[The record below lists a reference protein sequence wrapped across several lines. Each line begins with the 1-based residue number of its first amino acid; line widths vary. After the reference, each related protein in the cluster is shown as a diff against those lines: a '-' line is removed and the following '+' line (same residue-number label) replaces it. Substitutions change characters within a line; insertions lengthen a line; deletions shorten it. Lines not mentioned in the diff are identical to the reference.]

1 MPRKMA
7 GSAMRTMEASIVA
20 MSIPSV
26 VMNNAAHLWRSLTA
40 GEPSMW
46 PAAEG
51 TAVMATTTGPPTGRE
66 RSASVVCW
74 MPPPADLTGR
84 RASCA
89 SGILPS
95 AYVSLTGTRRS
106 VSGDRIRMARTHTN
120 YAVTFVVL
128 GTAALAFSLLQSLI
142 IPAIPQ
148 LEQTLHT
155 SESGASWLLTAYLL
169 SAAIAT
175 PILGRVGDMVGKERV
190 IVAVLVALTVGSLL
204 SALATS
210 LPVMLVGRVIQGTGG
225 AVFPLAFGII
235 RDEFPAERVGG
246 AIGVMSAILGAGAGA
261 GIVLA
266 GPILVHLNYH
276 WLFWIPMIMSATA
289 TVATFVFVPESPV
302 RAPGRINWLGASLMS
317 AWLVTGLLA
326 ISYAPTWG
334 WGDSSVL
341 GLLGA
346 TAVLIVVWAVS
357 ENRSDSPLVDMKMM
371 RIPAVWSTNLA
382 ALLFG
387 FGMFAMFITLPQF
400 TETPTRAGY
409 GFGAS
414 VTQSGLYLAPFAG
427 AMVIFAPM
435 TGRLSKAVGSK
446 MVLVAGSLFCA
457 SSYLLL
463 VLEHTQ
469 QWSIYTASGL
479 LGIGIAL
486 GFASMANLIIDAV
499 PAEQTGV
506 ATGMNTNIRNI
517 GAALGSGIATS
528 LVVSG
533 LLPDGFPKEHG
544 YMLAFAVSGL
554 ALVVAALAAL
564 TIPKRAAPSVVARE
578 AHPGLTAE
586 AEVIV
591 GAVAFGPED
600 LA

>member
-1 MPRKMA
+1 
-7 GSAMRTMEASIVA
+7 
-20 MSIPSV
+20 
-26 VMNNAAHLWRSLTA
+26 
-40 GEPSMW
+40 
-46 PAAEG
+46 
-51 TAVMATTTGPPTGRE
+51 
-66 RSASVVCW
+66 
-74 MPPPADLTGR
+74 
-84 RASCA
+84 
-89 SGILPS
+89 
-95 AYVSLTGTRRS
+95 
-106 VSGDRIRMARTHTN
+106 MARRQTN
-120 YAVTFVVL
+120 YTLSFAVL

-175 PILGRVGDMVGKERV
+175 PILGRVGDMLGKEKI
-190 IVAVLVALTVGSLL
+190 IVAVLIALTVGSLL

-210 LPVMLVGRVIQGTGG
+210 LPLMLVGRVIQGTGG
-225 AVFPLAFGII
+225 AIFPLAFGII
-235 RDEFPAERVGG
+235 RDEFPAERVAG

-276 WLFWIPMIMSATA
+276 WLFWIPMIMSAVA
-289 TVATFVFVPESPV
+289 TIATFVFVPESPV
-302 RAPGRINWLGASLMS
+302 RAPGRINWLGAFLMS

-334 WGDSSVL
+334 WGNTSVL
-341 GLLGA
+341 GLLAA
-346 TAVLIVVWAVS
+346 TAVLIVIWAIS
-357 ENRSDSPLVDMKMM
+357 ENRSTSPLVDMKMM

-387 FGMFAMFITLPQF
+387 FGMFAMFVTLPQF
-400 TETPTRAGY
+400 TETPTHVGY

-414 VTQSGLYLAPFAG
+414 VTQSGLYLAPFAA

-435 TGRLSKAVGSK
+435 TGRLSKAFGSK
-446 MVLVAGSLFCA
+446 MVLIAGSLFCA

-463 VLEHTQ
+463 LLDHTQ
-469 QWSIYTASGL
+469 QWSIYAATGL

-486 GFASMANLIIDAV
+486 GFASMANLIIEAV

-533 LLPDGFPKEHG
+533 LLPDGFPKQHG

-564 TIPKRAAPSVVARE
+564 TIPKRTTASIVERE
-578 AHPGLTAE
+578 PHPALTAE

-591 GAVAFGPED
+591 GAIAFGPED

>member
-1 MPRKMA
+1 
-7 GSAMRTMEASIVA
+7 
-20 MSIPSV
+20 
-26 VMNNAAHLWRSLTA
+26 
-40 GEPSMW
+40 
-46 PAAEG
+46 
-51 TAVMATTTGPPTGRE
+51 
-66 RSASVVCW
+66 
-74 MPPPADLTGR
+74 
-84 RASCA
+84 
-89 SGILPS
+89 
-95 AYVSLTGTRRS
+95 
-106 VSGDRIRMARTHTN
+106 MARTHTH
-120 YAVTFVVL
+120 YAVTFAVL

-148 LEQTLHT
+148 LEHTLHT
-155 SESGASWLLTAYLL
+155 SENGASWLLTAYLL

-175 PILGRVGDMVGKERV
+175 PILGRVGDILGKEKV
-190 IVAVLVALTVGSLL
+190 IVAVLIALTVGSLI
-204 SALATS
+204 SALATT
-210 LPVMLVGRVIQGTGG
+210 LPVMLVGRVIQGAGG

-235 RDEFPAERVGG
+235 RDEFPARRVAG

-289 TVATFVFVPESPV
+289 TIATFVFVPESPV
-302 RAPGRINWLGASLMS
+302 RAPAGINWFGAFLMS

-334 WGDSSVL
+334 WGSTSVI
-341 GLLGA
+341 
-346 TAVLIVVWAVS
+346 VLIAATVILLVVWVIS
-357 ENRSDSPLVDMKMM
+357 ENHSDSPLVDMKMM
-371 RIPAVWSTNLA
+371 RIPAVRSTNLV

-400 TETPTRAGY
+400 TETPTKAGY

-427 AMVIFAPM
+427 AMVIVAPM
-435 TGRLSKAVGSK
+435 TGRLSRAVGSK
-446 MVLVAGSLFCA
+446 IVLVAGSLFAA

-463 VLEHTQ
+463 VLDHDQ
-469 QWSIYTASGL
+469 QWSIYSASGL

-486 GFASMANLIIDAV
+486 GFASMANLIIEAV
-499 PAEQTGV
+499 PTEQTGV

-528 LVVSG
+528 LIVSS
-533 LLPDGFPKEHG
+533 LLPDGTPKEHG
-544 YMLAFAVSGL
+544 YVLAFAVSGL
-554 ALVVAALAAL
+554 ALAVAALAAL
-564 TIPKRAAPSVVARE
+564 TIPKRTGPSVVLRE
-578 AHPGLTAE
+578 PHPALTAE

-591 GAVAFGPED
+591 GAIAFGPED

>member
-1 MPRKMA
+1 
-7 GSAMRTMEASIVA
+7 
-20 MSIPSV
+20 
-26 VMNNAAHLWRSLTA
+26 
-40 GEPSMW
+40 
-46 PAAEG
+46 
-51 TAVMATTTGPPTGRE
+51 
-66 RSASVVCW
+66 
-74 MPPPADLTGR
+74 
-84 RASCA
+84 
-89 SGILPS
+89 
-95 AYVSLTGTRRS
+95 
-106 VSGDRIRMARTHTN
+106 
-120 YAVTFVVL
+120 
-128 GTAALAFSLLQSLI
+128 
-142 IPAIPQ
+142 
-148 LEQTLHT
+148 
-155 SESGASWLLTAYLL
+155 
-169 SAAIAT
+169 
-175 PILGRVGDMVGKERV
+175 VGKEKI
-190 IVAVLVALTVGSLL
+190 IVAVLIALTVGSLI
-204 SALATS
+204 SALATT
-210 LPVMLVGRVIQGTGG
+210 LPVMLIGRVIQGAGG

-235 RDEFPAERVGG
+235 RDEFPAQRVAG

-276 WLFWIPMIMSATA
+276 WLFWIPLIMSATA
-289 TVATFVFVPESPV
+289 TIATFVFVPESPV
-302 RAPGRINWLGASLMS
+302 RAPGRINWIGAGLMS

-334 WGDSSVL
+334 WANTTII
-341 GLLGA
+341 GLLVA
-346 TAVLIVVWAVS
+346 TAVLIMVWVVS

-400 TETPTRAGY
+400 TETPTRVGY

-414 VTQSGLYLAPFAG
+414 VTQSGLYLAPFAV
-427 AMVIFAPM
+427 AMVIVAPM
-435 TGRLSKAVGSK
+435 TGRLSRAVGSK
-446 MVLVAGSLFCA
+446 IVLVAGSLFAA
-457 SSYLLL
+457 SSYLL
-463 VLEHTQ
+463 VVVAHSQ
-469 QWSIYTASGL
+469 QWSIYATSGL

-486 GFASMANLIIDAV
+486 GFASMANLIIEAV

-533 LLPDGFPKEHG
+533 LLPDGFPKERG
-544 YMLAFAVSGL
+544 YVLAFAVSGL

-564 TIPKRAAPSVVARE
+564 TIPKRTKPSIVAGERNP
-578 AHPGLTAE
+578 ALTAE

-591 GAVAFGPED
+591 GAIAFGPED

>member
-1 MPRKMA
+1 
-7 GSAMRTMEASIVA
+7 
-20 MSIPSV
+20 
-26 VMNNAAHLWRSLTA
+26 
-40 GEPSMW
+40 
-46 PAAEG
+46 
-51 TAVMATTTGPPTGRE
+51 MAT
-66 RSASVVCW
+66 RS
-74 MPPPADLTGR
+74 
-84 RASCA
+84 
-89 SGILPS
+89 
-95 AYVSLTGTRRS
+95 
-106 VSGDRIRMARTHTN
+106 TN
-120 YAVTFVVL
+120 YALTFAVL

-175 PILGRVGDMVGKERV
+175 PILGRVGDMLGKEKI
-190 IVAVLVALTVGSLL
+190 IVAVLIALTVGSLI

-225 AVFPLAFGII
+225 AIFPLAFGII
-235 RDEFPAERVGG
+235 RDEFPAERVAG

-276 WLFWIPMIMSATA
+276 WLFWIPMIMSAIA
-289 TVATFVFVPESPV
+289 TVATFVFISESPV
-302 RAPGRINWLGASLMS
+302 RSPGRINWLGAVLMS

-326 ISYAPTWG
+326 ISYAPLWG
-334 WGDSSVL
+334 WGDTTVIA
-341 GLLGA
+341 LLGA
-346 TAVLIVVWAVS
+346 TAVLIVLWVVS
-357 ENRSDSPLVDMKMM
+357 ENRSNSPLVDMKMM
-371 RIPAVWSTNLA
+371 RIPAVASTNLA

-414 VTQSGLYLAPFAG
+414 VTQSGLYLAPFAA
-427 AMVIFAPM
+427 AMVIIAPM
-435 TGRLSKAVGSK
+435 TGRLSKAFGSK
-446 MVLVAGSLFCA
+446 MVLVVGSLVTG

-463 VLEHTQ
+463 ILNHSD
-469 QWSIYTASGL
+469 QWSIYTATGL
-479 LGIGIAL
+479 LGVGIAL
-486 GFASMANLIIDAV
+486 GFASMANLIIEAV
-499 PAEQTGV
+499 PARQTGV

-533 LLPDGFPKEHG
+533 LTPGGLPKERG
-544 YMLAFAVSGL
+544 YLLAFAVSGL

-564 TIPKRAAPSVVARE
+564 TIPKRTVPSLVE
-578 AHPGLTAE
+578 SEPHPALTAE

-591 GAVAFGPED
+591 GSIAFGPED